1 MQPAQR
7 RAAILDA
14 AVAEISERGFARTTS
29 RHVAARAGV
38 THGLLHHYFPDHDSL
53 LAAAFEKVALEE
65 MDEVRDTLAT
75 GLDPLVQLR
84 QLTEPFGPGGGESAY
99 RFWFEAWSEAAH
111 SPVLRRTSER
121 LSMAWHHLVV
131 EVIERGNMSGAF
143 HCDAPHE
150 AAWMVVALCDAYA
163 LHSQSGSGIA
173 LDEMARVTRRLTE
186 RELGL
191 ATGALAAAQP
201 SIEPSRQSTGLSGP
215 SAGPPTGRAPSHMG

>member
-38 THGLLHHYFPDHDSL
+38 AHGLLHHYFPDHDSL

-65 MDEVRDTLAT
+65 MDEVRDTLASDR
-75 GLDPLVQLR
+75 DPLAQLR
-84 QLTEPFGPGGGESAY
+84 EFTEPYGPGGGESAY

-111 SPVLRRTSER
+111 SPVLRDTSER
-121 LSMAWHHLVV
+121 VSEAWHDLVV
-131 EVIERGNMSGAF
+131 GVIERGNASGAF
-143 HCDAPHE
+143 HCEAPHD
-150 AAWMVVALCDAYA
+150 AAWIVVALSDAYA

-173 LDEMARVTRRLTE
+173 ASQMASVTRRITE

-191 ATGALAAAQP
+191 APGTLAD
-201 SIEPSRQSTGLSGP
+201 PSR
-215 SAGPPTGRAPSHMG
+215 